1 MVEVEQTNKNVF
13 LDIQDFCFKQMNHDP
28 STSARVLAEI
38 EQNDKTV
45 FFDAP
50 GGVVAPTPTRFERK
64 QTQRKGRKFKP
75 DGEGNHSLETESFNN
90 SR

>member
-1 MVEVEQTNKNVF
+1 
-13 LDIQDFCFKQMNHDP
+13 MNYDP
-28 STSARVLAEI
+28 STNARILAEI

-64 QTQRKGRKFKP
+64 QTQRKTRKFRP
-75 DGEGNHSLETESFNN
+75 DKEDNGYTESEGLN
-90 SR
+90 SRSGTFRSGTSPFKGHTVTS